1 VTEPP
6 PGARRN
12 AAQQPDGAA
21 AEADLP
27 DWRRQWEQ
35 AAPTA
40 DRPVGSASA
49 PTAPELDSTPSA
61 LVRSSA
67 LMSLGTLLSRAT
79 GYVRSILLVSAI
91 GLQLHAD
98 LFTVA
103 NTIPNAIYILVA
115 GGVLNAVLVPQLVRT
130 MRDDADSGQAYA
142 NRVFTLV
149 GGGLIIVSVMLVL
162 AAPWLIHLYAPGE
175 IYTPE
180 LAEQRQSLE
189 AFARLCLPQVVFYGL
204 YVLAGQVLNA
214 RGSFGPMMF
223 APIANNVI
231 ACATLGI
238 YLVVF
243 GPTTG
248 SGGYTTGEEL
258 LLGLGSTVG
267 VAVQAAVLVPALR
280 RSGFHYR
287 PRFDFR
293 HTGLGRTGRLAVW
306 TVLFVVVNQLAY
318 LVITRI
324 AVAGSATVA
333 AEGDQVG
340 LGATVYQS
348 AFLVIMVPHALL
360 TVSLATAALPRLSRL
375 AADRELVALRRDL
388 VSTMRLAV
396 AGVILAGV
404 LLLVLALPLA
414 RLLFGWGAGAG
425 DTEVLG
431 YTLMLFV
438 PGLIAFTVHFLTLR
452 GFYALEDTKTP
463 FLVQC
468 AVAGT
473 NVGVALLLTVLLPVV
488 GSAGLAASFSIAYVV
503 GALVSTAALSRR
515 LRGLHRIELAWFL
528 LRAFV
533 ATAPAALAALVG
545 LVLANAYIG
554 ADGTR
559 LQSVAAVGLGGGL
572 AIATYL
578 ATARLFRLREI
589 AQVIDA
595 VVGRVRRGRRAGRSA
610 PDPRASSEPRP
621 GPPTMTTT
629 ASIEGTAG
637 PSTPAAG
644 TSTVEPSTRM
654 SSDVDPD
661 PYEPERRAEEDASG
675 PSLVDSTAEHAA
687 ADFGTGVI
695 PVFVDAREHDA
706 GAPPAGVAD
715 GPDPTVDTDRPD
727 AARGT
732 VPSQAAEPGTLLA
745 GRYRLE
751 ELLARSSGATT
762 WRGVDEVLSRPVA
775 LHLLPVDDPRVEPM
789 ANAAR
794 AAAGLADPHFLR
806 MLDVTTEPA
815 AGDGAYAFVV
825 REWVSGRN
833 LTAALGDGPFDAD
846 DAVYVARELAT
857 AMASA
862 HRAGL
867 AHLRLEPDTVV
878 LADNGQVKVVDLAV
892 DRVLR
897 GTSADDVARADAEG
911 IGRVLYACLTARW
924 PDGPHHG
931 LSAAP
936 TQDGRLCSPRQVLAG
951 VPGPLDEVC
960 DRILGDPPRAGRSP
974 LSTPAEIEE
983 ALDYVAGRPARRRA
997 IALPAAAPP
1006 PSSTSASVDS
1016 TATWRRPDTRPE
1028 PVAGPDERRPGRTFI
1043 GGLVA
1048 AVLLAGALLLGY
1060 QLATQVFGGGDDD
1073 QTATTPPPTG
1083 GSTSTTA
1090 PSAAELD
1097 IALATSYDRE
1107 STGGNGEE
1115 NEELAGNAIDGDA
1128 ETAWTTV
1135 NYNDP
1140 MDAQGKQGVGLVL
1153 DLGADREVS
1162 EVQLTLLTEGGVLE
1176 LRVAPPGATEVPGEI
1191 DDWTVVSTQEEP
1203 PADLEIPLD
1212 PMLTTRYVLVWFTEL
1227 PAFEDTLKDG
1237 IVEAVIRGT

>member
-1 VTEPP
+1 MS
-6 PGARRN
+6 
-12 AAQQPDGAA
+12 
-21 AEADLP
+21 
-27 DWRRQWEQ
+27 DWRHQWDR
-35 AAPTA
+35 AAPTDAAPPA
-40 DRPVGSASA
+40 DPGPGPAPEEGNVPASA
-49 PTAPELDSTPSA
+49 VASAMPRSPIATEPDPSGA
-61 LVRSSA
+61 DASMVRSSA

-79 GYVRSILLVSAI
+79 GYLRSILLVAAI

-130 MRDDADSGQAYA
+130 MRDDADGGQAYA

-149 GGGLIIVSVMLVL
+149 GGGLIIVSVGLVL

-175 IYTPE
+175 IYTPA

-214 RGSFGPMMF
+214 RGKFGPMMF

-231 ACATLGI
+231 ACATLGV

-243 GPTTG
+243 GPATG
-248 SGGYTTGEEL
+248 AGGYSTGEEL
-258 LLGLGSTVG
+258 LLGLGSTLG
-267 VAVQAAVLVPALR
+267 VAVQAAVLVPTLR
-280 RSGFHYR
+280 RAGFR
-287 PRFDFR
+287 FAPRFDFR
-293 HTGLGRTGRLAVW
+293 GTGLGHTGRLAVW

-318 LVITRI
+318 LVVTRI

-333 AEGDQVG
+333 VDGSQVG

-375 AADRELVALRRDL
+375 AADRQLVELRRDL

-396 AGVILAGV
+396 AGVVLAGV
-404 LLLVLALPLA
+404 ILLVLALPLA
-414 RLLFGWGAGAG
+414 RVLFGWGAGAG
-425 DTEVLG
+425 DTNVLG

-438 PGLIAFTVHFLTLR
+438 PGLVAFTVHFLTLR

-473 NVGVALLLTVLLPVV
+473 NIGLALGLTFVLPVV
-488 GSAGLAASFSIAYVV
+488 GAAGLAASFSVAYGV
-503 GALVSTAALSRR
+503 GALVSTAALARR
-515 LRGLHRIELAWFL
+515 VGGLHRIELAWFL
-528 LRAFV
+528 LRAAV
-533 ATAPAALAALVG
+533 ATAPAALAALIG
-545 LVLANAYIG
+545 LGLANAFIG
-554 ADGTR
+554 TPGSR
-559 LQSVAAVGLGGGL
+559 LQAIAAVGVGGAL
-572 AIATYL
+572 ALVTYL
-578 ATARLFRLREI
+578 ATARLFRLHEI
-589 AQVIDA
+589 AQVIDL
-595 VVGRVRRGRRAGRSA
+595 VMRRVRRRRATTTVVGHRTASA
-610 PDPRASSEPRP
+610 PI
-621 GPPTMTTT
+621 PPTMNST
-629 ASIEGTAG
+629 APTEGTAE
-637 PSTPAAG
+637 PNAPTAG
-644 TSTVEPSTRM
+644 TASVAPTSTR
-654 SSDVDPD
+654 SSTAPDPD
-661 PYEPERRAEEDASG
+661 PYGPDRLADAPTSS
-675 PSLVDSTAEHAA
+675 PDSTAEHTA

-695 PVFVDAREHDA
+695 PVFVDAREHQA
-706 GAPPAGVAD
+706 GGPPADPAD
-715 GPDPTVDTDRPD
+715 GSTTGGGDRPD

-732 VPSQAAEPGTLLA
+732 VASQAAEPGTLLA

-775 LHLLPVDDPRVEPM
+775 LHLLPVDDPRVDDL

-794 AAAGLADPHFLR
+794 VAAGLSDPHFLR
-806 MLDVTTEPA
+806 MLDVTTEPTEN
-815 AGDGAYAFVV
+815 DGAYAYVV

-833 LTAALGDGPFDAD
+833 LTAALREGPFDAD
-846 DAVYVARELAT
+846 DAVYVARELAA

-897 GTSADDVARADAEG
+897 STSADDVARADAEG

-951 VPGPLDEVC
+951 VPGPLDEIC

-974 LSTPAEIEE
+974 LHTPAEIEE
-983 ALDYVAGRPARRRA
+983 ALDYVAGQPARRRPVA
-997 IALPAAAPP
+997 IPAAAPP
-1006 PSSTSASVDS
+1006 PPSTSASVES
-1016 TATWRRPDTRPE
+1016 TATWRRPDTPPE
-1028 PVAGPDERRPGRTFI
+1028 PVGTPPERRSGRTYL
-1043 GGLVA
+1043 GGLAA

-1060 QLATQVFGGGDDD
+1060 LLATEAFGGGGGGDDET
-1073 QTATTPPPTG
+1073 QTTPATS
-1083 GSTSTTA
+1083 GSTS
-1090 PSAAELD
+1090 PSTPAVTVLEIVD
-1097 IALATSYDRE
+1097 ATSYDLE

-1115 NEELAGNAIDGDA
+1115 NEELAGNAFDDDLD
-1128 ETAWTTV
+1128 TAWTTV
-1135 NYNDP
+1135 NYLDP
-1140 MDAQGKQGVGLVL
+1140 MADQNKQGVGLVL
-1153 DLGADREVS
+1153 DLGSDLAVS
-1162 EVQLTLLTEGGVLE
+1162 EVELSLLTAGGVLE
-1176 LRVAPPGATEVPGEI
+1176 LRVAPPGQAEIPAAI
-1191 DDWTVVSTQEEP
+1191 DDWTVAATLDAPTQELVEP
-1203 PADLEIPLD
+1203 FDAPV
-1212 PMLTTRYVLVWFTEL
+1212 TTRYVLLWFTEL
-1227 PAFEDTLKDG
+1227 PAFDGGLKAG
-1237 IVEAVIRGT
+1237 IVEAVLRSP